1 MKCNCLYSVI
11 IIFISFSEK
20 GRRERERE
28 SKAFLEGNVIL
39 ELLAFREAAVPLG
52 FFVRTA
58 VVVW

>member
-1 MKCNCLYSVI
+1 LSLQCNNNLYL
-11 IIFISFSEK
+11 FLGERK
-20 GRRERERE
+20 KRERERE